1 MAFKHSK
8 KPSGSSQREIDDF
21 IGKAEPVNNPDEVSG
36 LKNPAILPLN
46 PTPSAALTVSESK
59 PVYASGNSG
68 YFTDEEEVPSPV
80 FSVRSLDFF
89 ERFDNEHPSHSVNI
103 RFTERDREM
112 FDYCLRIGKHRSK
125 QGLIVD
131 AVRKAMKDLILAQ
144 QNQ

>member
-8 KPSGSSQREIDDF
+8 KTSGSSQREIDDF

-36 LKNPAILPLN
+36 LKEPEI
-46 PTPSAALTVSESK
+46 PTFQAHPPTSVASVVPEMKPVSEGR
-59 PVYASGNSG
+59 SGIFN
-68 YFTDEEEVPSPV
+68 EEEILSPM
-80 FSVRSLDFF
+80 FSVRSIDFF
-89 ERFDNEHPSHSVNI
+89 ERYDNEHPSHSVNI

>member
-8 KPSGSSQREIDDF
+8 KPSANSQKEIDSF
-21 IGKAEPVNNPDEVSG
+21 INSAEPVNNPDEVSG
-36 LKNPAILPLN
+36 IKDPAILAP
-46 PTPSAALTVSESK
+46 PSPPGVSPAISEMEPVSSPGPSGHFSREEEGPSA
-59 PVYASGNSG
+59 
-68 YFTDEEEVPSPV
+68 V
-80 FSVRSLDFF
+80 FSVRSVDYF

-131 AVRKAMKDLILAQ
+131 AVRKAMRDLILAQ